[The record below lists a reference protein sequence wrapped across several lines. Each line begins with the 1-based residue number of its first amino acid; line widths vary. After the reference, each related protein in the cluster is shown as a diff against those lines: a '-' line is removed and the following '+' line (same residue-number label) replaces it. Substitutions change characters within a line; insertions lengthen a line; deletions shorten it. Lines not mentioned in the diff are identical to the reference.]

1 MVDKKLDFQ
10 IGKCRVTFT
19 QHKDDVNKNI
29 ILDVSMGDN
38 YCYAVMS
45 QENFLKFMMSM
56 VDFHNE
62 LQIKTENVKTTKS
75 NFDDINLN

>member
-1 MVDKKLDFQ
+1 
-10 IGKCRVTFT
+10 
-19 QHKDDVNKNI
+19 
-29 ILDVSMGDN
+29 MGDN

-62 LQIKTENVKTTKS
+62 LQIKTEDVKTRKS

>member
-29 ILDVSMGDN
+29 ILDVSMDDN

-62 LQIKTENVKTTKS
+62 LQIKTEDVKTRKS